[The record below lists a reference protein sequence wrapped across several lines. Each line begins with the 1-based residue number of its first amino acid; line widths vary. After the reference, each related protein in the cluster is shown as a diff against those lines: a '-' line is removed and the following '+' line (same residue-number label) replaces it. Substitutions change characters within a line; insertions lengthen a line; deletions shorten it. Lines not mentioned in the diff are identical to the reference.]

1 LRILTLG
8 SSGFVGS
15 FLSKHPF
22 ISSTDQISQP
32 SRLELTE
39 LGDGSFSLGVERV
52 ITTLRPDI
60 VLNLVAQTDIK
71 YCSEHALESSLVNV
85 SLPIRIAEV
94 LPPTSLLIQVSS
106 DAVFGAADPPYAV
119 NSAPCPTNE
128 YGNQK
133 MRAEKGVAEIRS
145 NFLILRG
152 SFFGLSS
159 GGRLGTLEFF
169 TRALSADRQVPGY
182 LDYINNP
189 ISLFDLRDALQKCV
203 ENRNQ
208 GILHLGSL
216 GSISKYDFGVLVAKN
231 LGTPTS
237 LVQPTLSPIG
247 FNSHGG
253 LNLTLDSGGSWA
265 TLGLDQPRVE
275 AGVIKSLDEFK

>member
-22 ISSTDQISQP
+22 FSLSAQISQP
-32 SRLELTE
+32 SRSELTQ
-39 LGDGSFSLGVERV
+39 LGNGSFSKGVERV
-52 ITTLRPDI
+52 ISTLHPDI

-71 YCSEHALESSLVNV
+71 YCSEHPLESSLVNV

-94 LPPTSLLIQVSS
+94 LPPNSLLIQVSS
-106 DAVFGAADPPYAV
+106 DAVFGAADPPYRED
-119 NSAPCPTNE
+119 SAPCPTNA

-133 MRAEKGVAEIRS
+133 MRAEQGVAEMRS

-152 SFFGLSS
+152 SFFGPST

-169 TRALSADRQVPGY
+169 TRALLSAQAVPGY

-189 ISLFDLRDALQKCV
+189 ISLFDLRDALEKCV
-203 ENRNQ
+203 GNRNK

-216 GSISKYDFGVLVAKN
+216 GSISKYDFGVLVAEK
-231 LGTPTS
+231 LGAAPS
-237 LVQPTLSPIG
+237 LVQPTLSPVG

-253 LNLTLDSGGSWA
+253 LNLTLDSGESWA
-265 TLGLDQPRVE
+265 TLGLEQPRVGD
-275 AGVIKSLDEFK
+275 GVIKSLDEFK